1 MITTEQQQSHI
12 ENLSDQEIVDA
23 ILKRDK
29 DITFEYLYIKC
40 FSTFNSVYNKYHT
53 DCLSCREFITDV
65 YVQIMTPSEKDG
77 KSSLEKFKIK
87 STFEGWL
94 RKVAE
99 NRCKQL
105 YKEKKRL
112 EITPVGDEVPNGQLA
127 NFAGSNGIDLSRLN
141 KDDIEIVLSQ
151 VKPVR
156 FRRTIELVDLEGKTN
171 KEAAEELNMSV
182 NNFHTKHC
190 LARIQV
196 KNILK
201 KERML

>member
-1 MITTEQQQSHI
+1 M
-12 ENLSDQEIVDA
+12 SDQEIVDA

-40 FSTFNSVYNKYHT
+40 YSTFYSVYYEYHT

-77 KSSLEKFKIK
+77 KSSLEKFKVK

-94 RKVAE
+94 RRVAE

-127 NFAGSNGIDLSRLN
+127 NLAGSNGIDLSRLN
-141 KDDIEIVLSQ
+141 KEDLEIVLSQ